1 MTGVPIAQAVVI
13 AGSVNAGNGSMTA
26 GQGRIPHSQRGSA
39 VVIPNSSPARPVAL
53 SVAIEDDEDL
63 PKGEMVGLPFSMAM
77 GMGSSS
83 NNSNPNAGE
92 SVEYGMEMGELRG
105 REAAT
110 GDGNGSSGGGA
121 VNGSAGGGGSNGRA
135 V

>member
-26 GQGRIPHSQRGSA
+26 GQSRIPHSQRGSA

-63 PKGEMVGLPFSMAM
+63 PKGEMVGLPFSMATALARRLWLPPFSSWLSWPRQM
-77 GMGSSS
+77 AASHLSS
-83 NNSNPNAGE
+83 NILMPALPIMPSL
-92 SVEYGMEMGELRG
+92 EMRCPLPQ
-105 REAAT
+105 
-110 GDGNGSSGGGA
+110 
-121 VNGSAGGGGSNGRA
+121 
-135 V
+135 